1 MGIVT
6 RGLIQ
11 NCIGNFR
18 ITIRPCGCKRQVPEC
33 AHGNSIADQIETLTE
48 TSKLRVKAVWLFL
61 EEIFKLLACIQ
72 WPCNAF
78 RRCSGMARGRCGRRS
93 VLLYGCSKFV
103 KGAFIALIFSRNLFR
118 DGLHAFKAGGGVKI
132 GALLAAMQFER
143 ATRAFAFGV
152 KPRLQHRAAI
162 RAAGASNRAD
172 HARRSRSNLFLSWM
186 AFMRTLFFFLGLVGM
201 LVAPMFILPVQGN
214 LRDA

>member
-6 RGLIQ
+6 RGFIQ

-18 ITIRPCGCKRQVPEC
+18 ITIRPCGCKRQVPVC
-33 AHGNSIADQIETLTE
+33 AHVNSIADRIETLIE
-48 TSKLRVKAVWLFL
+48 TLKLRVKPGWLFL
-61 EEIFKLLACIQ
+61 EEIFKLLARIQ
-72 WPCNAF
+72 GPCNAF

-118 DGLHAFKAGGGVKI
+118 DGLHAFEAGGGVKI

-152 KPRLQHRAAI
+152 KAGLQHGTAI

-186 AFMRTLFFFLGLVGM
+186 AFMRTLVFLLGLVCM